1 MLLRGKGLMLS
12 LKMFKKSPLFSTDLS
27 KISSLAGGLKVY
39 DTFTKKHI
47 ANFLK
52 REKKTEPEM
61 FVKACIVV
69 L

>member
-1 MLLRGKGLMLS
+1 MLS

-27 KISSLAGGLKVY
+27 KISSLAGRGLESVQDLY
-39 DTFTKKHI
+39 QYI
-47 ANFLK
+47 ANFLR